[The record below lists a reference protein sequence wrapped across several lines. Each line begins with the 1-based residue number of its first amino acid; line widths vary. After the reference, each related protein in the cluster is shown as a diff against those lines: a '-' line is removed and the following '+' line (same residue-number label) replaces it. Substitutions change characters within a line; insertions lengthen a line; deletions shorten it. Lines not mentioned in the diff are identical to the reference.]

1 MAGARRP
8 PSDPSHTLSSV
19 PSVRCPVPGPA
30 QDMPDPRAAPG
41 VLGPDCRPAGG
52 CARSAS
58 NKGCRAR
65 PLGRLR
71 RKRKDWRVRRGERK
85 GRREGGRNA
94 AGPRPAPRAPSPAP
108 ARPSS
113 PGAASPRPRPTLSGH
128 SGPGPTAH
136 RSGAEHRAGRTQRPP
151 TADRPPTGPRAPS
164 GGGAK
169 QGPPVLSPPE
179 PLKESGISG
188 ISALSLNCAR
198 GGALRCTPGARQS
211 CPSKEE
217 GHRGP
222 GRVQDL
228 QS

>member
-108 ARPSS
+108 GPPLQPRRGLAPPS
-113 PGAASPRPRPTLSGH
+113 PHPL
-128 SGPGPTAH
+128 GPL
-136 RSGAEHRAGRTQRPP
+136 RAGADCPP
-151 TADRPPTGPRAPS
+151 
-164 GGGAK
+164 
-169 QGPPVLSPPE
+169 L
-179 PLKESGISG
+179 
-188 ISALSLNCAR
+188 R
-198 GGALRCTPGARQS
+198 GGAPGRAHAAPPDGRSAAHRAEGAVWRWSQAGPS
-211 CPSKEE
+211 CPEPAGAPQRIWNFWNFCLVPKLCSRWRPSV
-217 GHRGP
+217 HSRG
-222 GRVQDL
+222 
-228 QS
+228 